1 MAEAKA
7 QEQEEKTEA
16 AESPKGD
23 ASRKGDVGEAPKM
36 ARPLILGRKVGM
48 LQMFKEDG
56 SAVAATVIE
65 TEQNVV
71 TYVRTKE
78 KDGYAAVQIGFGAV
92 DEKKMSKGER
102 GHLKDLPPLRYLR
115 EVRLDD
121 SAGFAAGQK
130 IDVTRFAVGDK
141 VHVTGTSKGKGFQGP
156 VHLHHFTR
164 GPKSH
169 GSDHLRR
176 QGSVGSGTTPGRVLK
191 GLRMA
196 RRQGNDRV
204 TVKNLEVLKTDGDR
218 ALIVLSGAVP
228 GPRNAIV
235 MVRKA

>member
-1 MAEAKA
+1 MTDETKV
-7 QEQEEKTEA
+7 EEKDEQTEQADATNA
-16 AESPKGD
+16 APALKKPVLIC
-23 ASRKGDVGEAPKM
+23 RK
-36 ARPLILGRKVGM
+36 LGM
-48 LQMFKEDG
+48 LQHFKEDG
-56 SAVAATVIE
+56 SVVAATIIVAE
-65 TEQNVV
+65 ANVV

-78 KDGYAAVQIGFGAV
+78 RDGYSAIQLGFGKA
-92 DEKKMSKGER
+92 KKPDRMSKAEL
-102 GHLKDLPPLRYLR
+102 GHLKDLPPMRVLR

-121 SAGFAAGQK
+121 TEGFATGQE
-130 IDVTRFAVGDK
+130 IGVDRFTPGDK
-141 VHVTGTSKGKGFQGP
+141 VHVSGVSKGKGFQGP

-196 RRQGNDRV
+196 AHQGADKV
-204 TVKNLEVLKTDGDR
+204 TVRNLYILKADPAR
-218 ALIVLSGAVP
+218 SLLMIAGAVP
-228 GPRNAIV
+228 GGKNGIV

>member
-1 MAEAKA
+1 MAE
-7 QEQEEKTEA
+7 EEKTKTEVETADAEA
-16 AESPKGD
+16 GTA
-23 ASRKGDVGEAPKM
+23 GEASPAM
-36 ARPLILGRKVGM
+36 AKPMILGRKLGM
-48 LQMFKEDG
+48 LRHFKADG
-56 SAVAATVIE
+56 SVVAATVIA
-65 TEQNVV
+65 TESNLV
-71 TYVRTKE
+71 TSVRTKE
-78 KDGYAAVQIGFGAV
+78 RDGYAAVQIGFGAV
-92 DEKKMSKGER
+92 AEKKMSKAER
-102 GHLKDLPPLRYLR
+102 GHLKGLPPLKHLR

-121 SAGFAAGQK
+121 VAGFAAGQT
-130 IDVTRFAVGDK
+130 IDVASFAAGDK
-141 VHVTGTSKGKGFQGP
+141 VNVTGTSKGKGFQGP

-176 QGSVGSGTTPGRVLK
+176 QGSVGSGTTPGRVYK

-204 TVKNLEVLKTDGDR
+204 TVKNLEVLKSDGAR
-218 ALIVLSGAVP
+218 SLLILSGAIP

>member
-1 MAEAKA
+1 MAEEKA
-7 QEQEEKTEA
+7 EEQTEQTETTEEKGG
-16 AESPKGD
+16 GD
-23 ASRKGDVGEAPKM
+23 ARALKKPM
-36 ARPLILGRKVGM
+36 MLGRKIGM

-56 SAVAATVIE
+56 SAVAATVIA
-65 TEQNVV
+65 TEQNHV

-78 KDGYAAVQIGFGAV
+78 KDGYAAVQIGFGEVA
-92 DEKKMSKGER
+92 EKKMSKGER
-102 GHLKDLPPLRYLR
+102 GHLKDLPALKYLR
-115 EVRLDD
+115 EIRVDD
-121 SAGFAAGQK
+121 AAGFSAGQRIAVSSFAP
-130 IDVTRFAVGDK
+130 GDK
-141 VHVTGTSKGKGFQGP
+141 VNVSGTSKGKGFQGP

-196 RRQGNDRV
+196 ARQGNDKV
-204 TVKNLEVLKTDGDR
+204 TVKNLEVIKADAERSLLVI
-218 ALIVLSGAVP
+218 AGAVP

>member
-1 MAEAKA
+1 MTDETKV
-7 QEQEEKTEA
+7 EEKDEQ
-16 AESPKGD
+16 AEPTN
-23 ASRKGDVGEAPKM
+23 AQAPALRKPV
-36 ARPLILGRKVGM
+36 LLGRKLGM
-48 LQMFKEDG
+48 LQHFKEDG
-56 SAVAATVIE
+56 SVVAATIVVAE
-65 TEQNVV
+65 ANVV

-78 KDGYAAVQIGFGAV
+78 RDGYSAIQLGFGRA
-92 DEKKMSKGER
+92 KKPDRMTKAEL
-102 GHLKDLPPLRYLR
+102 GHLKDLPPMRVLR

-121 SAGFAAGQK
+121 IDGFATGQE
-130 IDVTRFAVGDK
+130 IGVDRFTPGDK
-141 VHVTGTSKGKGFQGP
+141 VHVSGVSKGKGFQGP

-196 RRQGNDRV
+196 AHQGADKV
-204 TVKNLEVLKTDGDR
+204 TVRNLEILRSDPARSLLVI
-218 ALIVLSGAVP
+218 AGAVP
-228 GPRNAIV
+228 GGKNGIV